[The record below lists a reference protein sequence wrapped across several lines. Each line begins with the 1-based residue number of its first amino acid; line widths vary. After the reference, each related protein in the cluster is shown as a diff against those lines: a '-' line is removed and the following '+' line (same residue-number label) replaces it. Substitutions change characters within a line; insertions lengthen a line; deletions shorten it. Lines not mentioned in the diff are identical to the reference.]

1 MTQAVLDYASFL
13 KNQNIPK
20 SVIKQSKDIIDD
32 APEVLEELSSTE
44 VSVVLVVP
52 EPPQAVTATAIPAA
66 TNVAI
71 TFLFI
76 KVSSFYFIPSGD
88 LSCVFRFISLSYP
101 LSLYQE

>member
-44 VSVVLVVP
+44 VSVDKKHQLINSVFPKEIRSFFKLLADNKEIQLFPEIVDAYRELLKTPEQKELSATIVL
-52 EPPQAVTATAIPAA
+52 
-66 TNVAI
+66 
-71 TFLFI
+71 
-76 KVSSFYFIPSGD
+76 
-88 LSCVFRFISLSYP
+88 
-101 LSLYQE
+101 